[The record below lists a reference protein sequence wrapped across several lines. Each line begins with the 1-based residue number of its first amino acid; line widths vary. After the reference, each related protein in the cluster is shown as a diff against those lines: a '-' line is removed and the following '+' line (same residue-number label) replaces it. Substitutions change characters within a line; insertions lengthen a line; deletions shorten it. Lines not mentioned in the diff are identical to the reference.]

1 MRGRPK
7 NFNPEEA
14 LNKAMD
20 LFWDRGFE
28 ATSIQDLVDN
38 VGINRASMYDTFG
51 DKRAFFCAA
60 VEHYGKTVTESQLRT
75 LEAAES
81 PLEGVRQWFCSL
93 AATATDGRLRGCL
106 VTNTAIELA
115 PHNENIGD
123 AVRKALLH
131 MEDSICNA
139 LIRAQDAGQMA
150 DHADARA
157 LARFLIGSAQ
167 GIVVLSRAGAERE
180 TIADMLKVALSR
192 IADRSQ

>member
-14 LNKAMD
+14 LHKAMD

-60 VEHYGKTVTESQLRT
+60 VEHYGKTVTESPLRT

-167 GIVVLSRAGAERE
+167 GIVVLSRAGADRE

>member
-60 VEHYGKTVTESQLRT
+60 VELPKAQVKEYRQDQDSRYRWNPGRRKGKRTES
-75 LEAAES
+75 
-81 PLEGVRQWFCSL
+81 
-93 AATATDGRLRGCL
+93 
-106 VTNTAIELA
+106 
-115 PHNENIGD
+115 HN
-123 AVRKALLH
+123 
-131 MEDSICNA
+131 
-139 LIRAQDAGQMA
+139 A
-150 DHADARA
+150 D
-157 LARFLIGSAQ
+157 
-167 GIVVLSRAGAERE
+167 
-180 TIADMLKVALSR
+180 
-192 IADRSQ
+192 